1 MTTTIQPRR
10 HPRREHAGES
20 GPRQDRAATRMRGLT
35 ALMVKR
41 PDLTGV
47 YGPADVA
54 AEAVRWSV

>member
-1 MTTTIQPRR
+1 MTTTTQPRR
-10 HPRREHAGES
+10 HPRGEQPPE
-20 GPRQDRAATRMRGLT
+20 GAPRQARAATRMRGLT

-47 YGPADVA
+47 YGPADIA